1 MKSIFNFSQS
11 IVFALLITFSIC
23 VVANVAMAVTGTLPV
38 KPTSSSEPNNAVP
51 GVVDD
56 GESSTEDGEGQG
68 DRRIDEYYDPG
79 LAGNLATL
87 AMLILLQAVLGFD
100 NLLYISLE
108 SKNAPL
114 DQQSSVRSWGI
125 GLAIFLRIA
134 LLGVL
139 VGSKKFFEETNLFS
153 LDSSWLGVKL
163 NLHSLITLVG
173 GAFIIYTAMKEI
185 WHMTRLEHDDHG
197 GTKRKQKSFGMVI
210 FWIVL
215 MNLVF
220 SFDSI
225 LSAMALS
232 DVFWVMAAAIV
243 ISGLMM
249 IYLADRV
256 SEFLAKNRMYEV
268 LGLFVLFIVGIMLV
282 SEGGHL
288 AHLAFFGYEVTPMS
302 KATFYFVLGV
312 LVLVDIVQGQYQKKL
327 LAQKEIEGAVPH

>member
-1 MKSIFNFSQS
+1 MNSF
-11 IVFALLITFSIC
+11 VLLNRLAIGFLVVLFCATI
-23 VVANVAMAVTGTLPV
+23 VANIAMAATGTFPNSPGNANKV
-38 KPTSSSEPNNAVP
+38 VSE
-51 GVVDD
+51 DD
-56 GESSTEDGEGQG
+56 GEEKSSQHPQQTGE
-68 DRRIDEYYDPG
+68 RRLDVPYQPT
-79 LAGNLATL
+79 LVGNLATL
-87 AMLILLQAVLGFD
+87 AMLVLLQAVLGFD

-108 SKNAPL
+108 SKNAPA
-114 DQQSSVRSWGI
+114 DKQSSVRAWGI

-134 LLGVL
+134 LLAVL
-139 VGSKKFFEETNLFS
+139 WFSKDVFEKTELIS
-153 LDSSWLGVKL
+153 MDSTWLGIHL
-163 NLHSLITLVG
+163 NLHALITLLG

-197 GTKRKQKSFGMVI
+197 GHEKKRKSVGAVI

-215 MNLVF
+215 MNIVF

-243 ISGLMM
+243 ISGVMM
-249 IYLADRV
+249 IYLSDRV

-288 AHLAFFGYEVTPMS
+288 SHLSFFGYEVTPMS

-312 LVLVDIVQGQYQKKL
+312 LVLVDVVQGRYQKKL
-327 LAQKEIEGAVPH
+327 LTQKEIEGAV